1 MMRALAAITTLAAAG
16 LTAVEA
22 VAQPLDTAGATLCK
36 VRGWV
41 QDPDPKGTNVRSAPR
56 ANAPIIGH
64 LAPMVQITKDE
75 KTGVEFA
82 IVGSKDGWL
91 LIRDGS
97 DGRLTFD
104 AAHAADGRGWVSA
117 RLVGAQL
124 RVAAFRSAPRRD
136 APQIV
141 RLAGD
146 DWGPSSVGVSAV
158 HGCDGRYLEVTA
170 IPVDGK
176 PVRGWSFL
184 PCSSQL
190 TTCDGGITE

>member
-1 MMRALAAITTLAAAG
+1 
-16 LTAVEA
+16 
-22 VAQPLDTAGATLCK
+22 
-36 VRGWV
+36 
-41 QDPDPKGTNVRSAPR
+41 
-56 ANAPIIGH
+56 
-64 LAPMVQITKDE
+64 
-75 KTGVEFA
+75 
-82 IVGSKDGWL
+82 
-91 LIRDGS
+91 
-97 DGRLTFD
+97 
-104 AAHAADGRGWVSA
+104 
-117 RLVGAQL
+117 
-124 RVAAFRSAPRRD
+124 
-136 APQIV
+136 V